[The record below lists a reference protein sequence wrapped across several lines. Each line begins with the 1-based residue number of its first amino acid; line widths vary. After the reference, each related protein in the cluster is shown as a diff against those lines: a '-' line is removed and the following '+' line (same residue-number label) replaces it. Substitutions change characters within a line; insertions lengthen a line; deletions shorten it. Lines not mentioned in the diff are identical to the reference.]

1 MIFIPLLI
9 LYLFNYSLSIA
20 LEGAQLLYTVP
31 GLHQNIPELERQ
43 LIEQLKKGKEQ
54 SGKVIVVCGGKLCCV
69 NPNELTRIIQ
79 AIIEE
84 LGTGFVRN
92 G

>member
-20 LEGAQLLYTVP
+20 LEGAQLLYTVL

-54 SGKVIVVCGGKLCCV
+54 SGKVIVVYGGKFCYV
-69 NPNELTRIIQ
+69 NPNEPTRIIQ

-84 LGTGFVRN
+84 LGTGVVRN

>member
-20 LEGAQLLYTVP
+20 LEGAQLLYTVL

-54 SGKVIVVCGGKLCCV
+54 SGKVILSTAASSVTSIPT
-69 NPNELTRIIQ
+69 NPPVSYRPS
-79 AIIEE
+79 
-84 LGTGFVRN
+84 
-92 G
+92 